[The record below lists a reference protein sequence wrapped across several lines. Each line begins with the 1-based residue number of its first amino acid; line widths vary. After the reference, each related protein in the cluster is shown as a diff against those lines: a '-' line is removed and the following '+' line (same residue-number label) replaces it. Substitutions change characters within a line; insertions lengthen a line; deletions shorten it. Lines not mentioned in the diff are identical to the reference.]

1 MASCESLWL
10 VRGGVEMPLSGAG
23 DINLLLGVVLL
34 LLLPVLVL
42 DVFFFFL
49 HPFSSLLP
57 RFPWLLQSAKFHRR
71 QSNELHKI
79 E

>member
-10 VRGGVEMPLSGAG
+10 VSGGVEMPLGGAG

-34 LLLPVLVL
+34 LSVLVL